1 MISKCLNWQGNYRD
15 KMKTRCQECGESTWS
30 PPQHI
35 LMAEEGCTR
44 QWSQMTGPRRRRELI
59 QLSSLNFLWDLDW
72 WDLLSSWFK
81 YALIAVHKCV
91 GRPHFI
97 QYTIKNCCFFIDL
110 RKMKYRDIIVL
121 LCWHFFLTLF
131 PTVSKVQLIQISRPE
146 CQSYKYK
153 KVLDISISI

>member
-1 MISKCLNWQGNYRD
+1 MISKCLNWQGNYWD

-35 LMAEEGCTR
+35 LRAEEGCTR
-44 QWSQMTGPRRRRELI
+44 QWSQMTGPRRRREPV

-97 QYTIKNCCFFIDL
+97 QYTIKNCCFFYWPAEDEIQRYNCIVMLALFFNPFPNRVKSTIDPNIKT
-110 RKMKYRDIIVL
+110 RMPII
-121 LCWHFFLTLF
+121 
-131 PTVSKVQLIQISRPE
+131 
-146 CQSYKYK
+146 
-153 KVLDISISI
+153 